1 MKSTE
6 DVNRVM
12 EAYADMV
19 RRICFVH
26 LKNRHDTEDVFQNVY
41 MKYLLYEGSF
51 ESSEHEKA
59 WFARVTINACTDWL
73 RALSR
78 RKWVPLDALAEEG
91 TVLDDPSKEV
101 LEAVLR
107 LPEKYRDVIYLFY
120 YEEYTAVEIAKI
132 LGKKENTVYPGQKI
146 SCGKSWE
153 VNGHERCEERDSEE
167 YGEHTGD
174 SGYEAKY
181 TVLSGGA
188 ADEEKPQHFAA

>member
-1 MKSTE
+1 
-6 DVNRVM
+6 M

-51 ESSEHEKA
+51 ESIEHEKA
-59 WFARVTINACTDWL
+59 WFVRVTINACTDWL

-78 RKWVPLDALAEEG
+78 RKWVSLEVLAEECVVPG
-91 TVLDDPSKEV
+91 DPSKEV

-132 LGKKENTVYPGQKI
+132 LKKKENTVYTWLSRAKDILREKLG
-146 SCGKSWE
+146 
-153 VNGHERCEERDSEE
+153 
-167 YGEHTGD
+167 GEW
-174 SGYEAKY
+174 S
-181 TVLSGGA
+181 
-188 ADEEKPQHFAA
+188 

>member
-12 EAYADMV
+12 DAYADMV

-51 ESSEHEKA
+51 ASSEHEKA

-78 RKWVPLDALAEEG
+78 KKWVPLEVLSEERA
-91 TVLDDPSKEV
+91 VLDEPSNEV
-101 LEAVLR
+101 LEAVLK

-120 YEEYTAVEIAKI
+120 YEEYSAVEIAEI
-132 LGKKENTVYPGQKI
+132 LGKKENTVYTWLSRAKDILREKLG
-146 SCGKSWE
+146 
-153 VNGHERCEERDSEE
+153 
-167 YGEHTGD
+167 GEW
-174 SGYEAKY
+174 S
-181 TVLSGGA
+181 
-188 ADEEKPQHFAA
+188 

>member
-51 ESSEHEKA
+51 ESIEHEKA
-59 WFARVTINACTDWL
+59 WFVRVTINACTDWL

-78 RKWVPLDALAEEG
+78 RKWVSLEVLAEECVMPG
-91 TVLDDPSKEV
+91 
-101 LEAVLR
+101 AVLR

-132 LGKKENTVYPGQKI
+132 LKKKENTVYTWLSRAKDILREKLG
-146 SCGKSWE
+146 
-153 VNGHERCEERDSEE
+153 
-167 YGEHTGD
+167 GEW
-174 SGYEAKY
+174 S
-181 TVLSGGA
+181 
-188 ADEEKPQHFAA
+188 

>member
-12 EAYADMV
+12 DAYADMV

-41 MKYLLYEGSF
+41 MKYLLYEGTF
-51 ESSEHEKA
+51 ESMEHEKA

-78 RKWVPLDALAEEG
+78 RKWVSLDALAEES
-91 TVLDDPSKEV
+91 TELDNPSKEV
-101 LEAVLR
+101 LETVLK

-120 YEEYTAVEIAKI
+120 YEGYTAVEIARI
-132 LGKKENTVYPGQKI
+132 LGKKENTVYTWLSRAKDI
-146 SCGKSWE
+146 LR
-153 VNGHERCEERDSEE
+153 ERL
-167 YGEHTGD
+167 GGD
-174 SGYEAKY
+174 W
-181 TVLSGGA
+181 L
-188 ADEEKPQHFAA
+188 

>member
-6 DVNRVM
+6 DVKRVM

-51 ESSEHEKA
+51 ESIEHEKA
-59 WFARVTINACTDWL
+59 WFVRVTINACTDWL

-78 RKWVPLDALAEEG
+78 RKWVSLEVLAEECVMPG
-91 TVLDDPSKEV
+91 DPSKEV

-107 LPEKYRDVIYLFY
+107 LPEKYRDVIYLCY

-132 LGKKENTVYPGQKI
+132 LKKKENTVYTWLSRAKDILREKLG
-146 SCGKSWE
+146 
-153 VNGHERCEERDSEE
+153 
-167 YGEHTGD
+167 GEW
-174 SGYEAKY
+174 S
-181 TVLSGGA
+181 
-188 ADEEKPQHFAA
+188 

>member
-12 EAYADMV
+12 EDYADMV

-26 LKNRHDTEDVFQNVY
+26 LKNRHDTEDVFQNVF

-51 ESSEHEKA
+51 ESREHEKA

-78 RKWVPLDALAEEG
+78 RKWVPLDALAEECA
-91 TVLDDPSKEV
+91 VLDEPSREV
-101 LEAVLR
+101 LEAVLK

-120 YEEYTAVEIAKI
+120 YEEYPAVEIAKI
-132 LGKKENTVYPGQKI
+132 LGRKENTVYTWLSRAKEI
-146 SCGKSWE
+146 LR
-153 VNGHERCEERDSEE
+153 ERLG
-167 YGEHTGD
+167 GEW
-174 SGYEAKY
+174 S
-181 TVLSGGA
+181 
-188 ADEEKPQHFAA
+188 

>member
-51 ESSEHEKA
+51 ESIEHEKA
-59 WFARVTINACTDWL
+59 WFVRVTINACTDWL

-78 RKWVPLDALAEEG
+78 RKWVPLDVLAEESVMPG
-91 TVLDDPSKEV
+91 DPSKEV

-132 LGKKENTVYPGQKI
+132 LKKKENTVYTWLSRAKDILREKLG
-146 SCGKSWE
+146 
-153 VNGHERCEERDSEE
+153 
-167 YGEHTGD
+167 GEG
-174 SGYEAKY
+174 S
-181 TVLSGGA
+181 
-188 ADEEKPQHFAA
+188 

>member
-51 ESSEHEKA
+51 ESIEHEKA
-59 WFARVTINACTDWL
+59 WFVRVTINACTDWL

-78 RKWVPLDALAEEG
+78 RKWVPLDVLAEESVVPG
-91 TVLDDPSKEV
+91 DPSKDV

-132 LGKKENTVYPGQKI
+132 LKKKENTVYTWLSRAKNILREKLG
-146 SCGKSWE
+146 
-153 VNGHERCEERDSEE
+153 
-167 YGEHTGD
+167 GEW
-174 SGYEAKY
+174 S
-181 TVLSGGA
+181 
-188 ADEEKPQHFAA
+188 

>member
-12 EAYADMV
+12 EDYADMV

-26 LKNRHDTEDVFQNVY
+26 LKNRHDTEDVFQNVF

-51 ESSEHEKA
+51 ESREHEKA

-78 RKWVPLDALAEEG
+78 RKWVPLDALAEESA
-91 TVLDDPSKEV
+91 VLDEPSREV
-101 LEAVLR
+101 LEAVLK

-120 YEEYTAVEIAKI
+120 YEEYPAVEIAKI
-132 LGKKENTVYPGQKI
+132 LGRKENTVYTWLSRAK
-146 SCGKSWE
+146 E
-153 VNGHERCEERDSEE
+153 LLRERLG
-167 YGEHTGD
+167 GEW
-174 SGYEAKY
+174 S
-181 TVLSGGA
+181 
-188 ADEEKPQHFAA
+188 

>member
-51 ESSEHEKA
+51 ESIEHEKA
-59 WFARVTINACTDWL
+59 WFVRVTINASTDWL

-78 RKWVPLDALAEEG
+78 RKWVPLDVLAEESVMPG
-91 TVLDDPSKEV
+91 DPSKEV

-132 LGKKENTVYPGQKI
+132 LKKKENTVYTWLSRAKDILREKLG
-146 SCGKSWE
+146 
-153 VNGHERCEERDSEE
+153 
-167 YGEHTGD
+167 GEW
-174 SGYEAKY
+174 S
-181 TVLSGGA
+181 
-188 ADEEKPQHFAA
+188 

>member
-19 RRICFVH
+19 RRICVVH
-26 LKNRHDTEDVFQNVY
+26 LKNKYDTEDVFQNVF

-59 WFARVTINACTDWL
+59 WFVRVTINACTDWL

-78 RKWVPLDALAEEG
+78 RKWVSLDVLAEES
-91 TVLDDPSKEV
+91 TVLDNPSKEILEMV
-101 LEAVLR
+101 LK

-120 YEEYTAVEIAKI
+120 YEEYSAVEIAKI
-132 LGKKENTVYPGQKI
+132 LGKKENTVYTWLSRAKDILREKLG
-146 SCGKSWE
+146 
-153 VNGHERCEERDSEE
+153 
-167 YGEHTGD
+167 GEW
-174 SGYEAKY
+174 S
-181 TVLSGGA
+181 
-188 ADEEKPQHFAA
+188 